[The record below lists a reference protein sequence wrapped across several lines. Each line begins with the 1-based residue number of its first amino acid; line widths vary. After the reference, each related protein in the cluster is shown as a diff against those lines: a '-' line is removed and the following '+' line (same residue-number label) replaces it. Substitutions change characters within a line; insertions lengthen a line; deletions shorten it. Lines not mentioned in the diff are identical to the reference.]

1 MITNINLIAL
11 AIMLASVAAPVIVA
25 AIAAPAVAGAQRR
38 IGIAPRSYDLQAPTQ
53 SHSVARL

>member
-38 IGIAPRSYDLQAPTQ
+38 IGITPQP
-53 SHSVARL
+53 